1 MVNHLNGENLTHAKK
16 RVYSKNLMGR
26 MNAESIAL
34 GLSKLFLNYVLMVY
48 LKSSRRTASKP

>member
-1 MVNHLNGENLTHAKK
+1 
-16 RVYSKNLMGR
+16 